1 MLMAHTCNLS
11 YQGGR
16 DEEDLGLKPARAHS
30 SWDTISKTPI
40 TKKGLVEWLK
50 V

>member
-1 MLMAHTCNLS
+1 VVHIYNPS
-11 YQGGR
+11 YSGGR
-16 DEEDLGLKPARAHS
+16 DEEDLGLKPGWANS
-30 SWDTISKTPI
+30 SQDPISEKPI